1 MKTNKTE
8 KFDLSKFETLE
19 INGET
24 LKGGF
29 SAALTINAV
38 GGLLRD
44 GDNYYKCGQTNN
56 CQSGNCVAGCGGDT
70 STTTL
75 EA

>member
-19 INGET
+19 INGDT

-29 SAALTINAV
+29 STALTINGV
-38 GGLLRD
+38 GGMLKE

-56 CQSGNCVAGCGGDT
+56 CQSGNCVAGCGADT
-70 STTTL
+70 SAL
-75 EA
+75 EV